1 MMRTI
6 RIGKEVVVLSY
17 TVHDGKVTVGE
28 LRSFPVGVWK
38 NICRCIAQ

>member
-1 MMRTI
+1 MTKAI
-6 RIGKEVVVLSY
+6 RIGKEVVVLAY
-17 TVHDGKVTVGE
+17 TERDGKVTVGE